1 MVNNTR
7 VSGVWVSSGVGSGVG
22 GGVSADGTVVV
33 PRWVITVSAV
43 ILLSRL
49 LVLSLGEVAGEK
61 GNQNQKALLRIKY
74 RRILKSTN
82 AIQIIF
88 INNFYISVSDGYFQI
103 KSNGDPDLI
112 EYSIV
117 E

>member
-49 LVLSLGEVAGEK
+49 LVVLLLSEDSGGQ
-61 GNQNQKALLRIKY
+61 GNNNQKALHKIQNSIKIKFKEDKMLNVERIKDDDSITY
-74 RRILKSTN
+74 QIL
-82 AIQIIF
+82 
-88 INNFYISVSDGYFQI
+88 VHDE
-103 KSNGDPDLI
+103 D
-112 EYSIV
+112 
-117 E
+117 